1 MRRHPFDAASL
12 QVVNI
17 RRSVKIVFAAAE
29 AAPYAKVG
37 GLADVAGSLPQAL
50 AGLGHE
56 VTLYLPLHSTID
68 RAKFGISKSGPRR
81 AVLFGGMSL
90 RTSYPSITRD
100 GVRVVFVDNPRAL
113 ARDKVYGAPDDNTR
127 YAFFCRAVF
136 EDLRDA
142 RPDVVHAHDWH
153 AALLVPLVARGMKN
167 VATVFTIHNLAYQGR
182 TSADVLKAIGLPRAR
197 LAIEDP
203 NECNPMA
210 RAIATADIVST
221 VSQRYA
227 EEILTPEFGERLQDL
242 LRSRRRRLIGIVNGI
257 DTMTFD
263 PATDPNIAAHYSA
276 DDPSGKAKDKQA
288 LQREGKLAVD
298 PAAPVYGVVG
308 RLVEQKGID
317 LLTAV
322 APHILAS
329 GGQIVVLGSGDPA
342 YEAKWKELAG
352 RSAGKLWLT
361 LGFDTALAQRIYAG
375 SNMFLMPSRFEPC
388 GLGQLISFRYGTIP
402 LVHAVGGLAETVRDV
417 DADPKIGNG
426 FSFSKYDAGAFT
438 AALDRSRE
446 RIKAGG
452 APWRELVQRVMRE
465 DHSWKASA
473 KRYGDLYKRAVK
485 LRRSA

>member
-1 MRRHPFDAASL
+1 
-12 QVVNI
+12 
-17 RRSVKIVFAAAE
+17 VKIVFAAAE

-50 AGLGHE
+50 AALGHD
-56 VTLYLPLHSTID
+56 VTLYLPLHGTID
-68 RAKFGISKSGPRR
+68 RAKFGISKTGPSR
-81 AVLFGGMSL
+81 AVLFGGKSL
-90 RTSYPSITRD
+90 RTSYPAISRD
-100 GVRVVFVDNPRAL
+100 GVRVVFVDNARAM
-113 ARDKVYGAPDDNTR
+113 ARDKVYGAPDDNMR

-182 TSADVLKAIGLPRAR
+182 TSADVLKAIDLPRAR

-242 LRSRRRRLIGIVNGI
+242 LRSRRRRLVGIVNGI
-257 DTMTFD
+257 DTKTFD
-263 PATDPNIAAHYSA
+263 PATDPHVAAHYSA
-276 DDPSGKAKDKQA
+276 DDPSGKANDKDA

-298 PAAPVYGVVG
+298 PAAPIYGVIG

-322 APHILAS
+322 APSIIQN
-329 GGQIVVLGSGDPA
+329 GGQIVVLGTGDPA
-342 YEAKWKELAG
+342 YEAKWKDLAG

-361 LGFDTALAQRIYAG
+361 LGFDASLAQRIYAG
-375 SNMFLMPSRFEPC
+375 SDMFLMPSRFEPC

-402 LVHAVGGLAETVRDV
+402 VVHAVGGLAETVRDV
-417 DADPKIGNG
+417 DVDPKTGNG
-426 FSFSKYDAGAFT
+426 FSFSKYDAGAFR
-438 AALDRSRE
+438 AALDRSMKRFT
-446 RIKAGG
+446 AGG

-465 DHSWKASA
+465 DHSWNASA
-473 KRYGDLYKRAVK
+473 KRYVDLYKRAVK